1 MREYHD
7 LGPLPREFANRRY
20 GPLDPGRVAD
30 LPVVHRDVEVG
41 TQQDRLP
48 ARVEIVDRL
57 ELWHGLSSLTPY
69 TPVAFTPCGR
79 PHRAPARRLP
89 PSAGRR
95 RPCAGCWRGRTG
107 ARPIGR
113 AHGGTP

>member
-7 LGPLPREFANRRY
+7 LGPLPREFANRRD

-57 ELWHGLSSLTPY
+57 ELWHGLYSLTPY
-69 TPVAFTPCGR
+69 THVRSEERRVGKECVSTC
-79 PHRAPARRLP
+79 RARWWPYNEKKK
-89 PSAGRR
+89 
-95 RPCAGCWRGRTG
+95 
-107 ARPIGR
+107 
-113 AHGGTP
+113 